1 MSSTSCLRRSL
12 SPTPLLHLR
21 PPSSRDHRRFTP
33 HTAPPSCAC
42 ESWSKAW
49 PPMIFCVLIVDSPPD
64 SCQGSVAIQPLKH
77 SREQPTSS
85 SGSPIF
91 LLLHPN
97 GRALRCPLTYIHTV
111 AYIHT
116 YSREVMSNSSYP
128 MDCIPPGSS
137 VHRILQARILEW
149 VAISF
154 SRGSSPPS
162 DQTRVT
168 CIAGRFFTS

>member
-64 SCQGSVAIQPLKH
+64 SCQGSVAIRPLKH

-97 GRALRCPLTYIHTV
+97 GRALRCPLTYIHT
-111 AYIHT
+111 YIHT
-116 YSREVMSNSSYP
+116 VAKSCPILATPWTVSCQAPLS
-128 MDCIPPGSS
+128 IAF
-137 VHRILQARILEW
+137 LQARILEW

>member
-1 MSSTSCLRRSL
+1 MSSTSCLRRSF

-64 SCQGSVAIQPLKH
+64 YCQGSVAIQPLKH

-97 GRALRCPLTYIHTV
+97 GRALRCPLTYIHT
-111 AYIHT
+111 YIHT
-116 YSREVMSNSSYP
+116 VAKSCPILATPWTVSRQAPLSIAFSRQEYWSGLPFPS
-128 MDCIPPGSS
+128 PGDLPHPVIKPESPA
-137 VHRILQARILEW
+137 LQA
-149 VAISF
+149 
-154 SRGSSPPS
+154 GSLPLS
-162 DQTRVT
+162 
-168 CIAGRFFTS
+168 